1 MDHET
6 HTAIER
12 LEAGQRL
19 ALKMLS
25 GQIDVVADGLRKTQ
39 RQLLALGAVLVRRG
53 ILTEDVEAQWRAA
66 AQEIAT
72 ARSAEEASDSRRVAL
87 NRLFDRVRREEVPE
101 DEFNRLLR
109 EAMRQG
115 DDQSPPAERA

>member
-25 GQIDVVADGLRKTQ
+25 GQIDVIADGLGKTQ

-53 ILTEDVEAQWRAA
+53 VLTEDIEAEWRAA
-66 AQEIAT
+66 AEEIAT
-72 ARSAEEASDSRRVAL
+72 AHSIEEASDSRRVAL
-87 NRLFDRVRREEVPE
+87 NRLFDRVMREEVPE
-101 DEFNRLLR
+101 AEFNRLLR

-115 DDQSPPAERA
+115 DDEERSA